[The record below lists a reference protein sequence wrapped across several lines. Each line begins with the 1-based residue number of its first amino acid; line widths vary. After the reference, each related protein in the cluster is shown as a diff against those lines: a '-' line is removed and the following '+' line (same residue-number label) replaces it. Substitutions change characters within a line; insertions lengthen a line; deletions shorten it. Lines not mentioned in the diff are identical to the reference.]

1 MEKDV
6 LKLLEDKLSYM
17 KKLYSSTEKI
27 SGALQKDDA
36 EDLLNAMSGRQQ
48 LISEIDLTDSRLS
61 ALFKGDI
68 AAMREYMLNHSDP
81 KIRQLY
87 NTIGEWLKKIKK
99 LDDENRSSIEKMF
112 LKLKD
117 DIENLNSMKS
127 ALKGYGVIGK
137 TSRGGAF
144 IDTKK

>member
-6 LKLLEDKLSYM
+6 LKLLEDKLNYM
-17 KKLYSSTEKI
+17 KKLYDSTEEI

-36 EDLLNAMSGRQQ
+36 EGLLNVISDRQQ
-48 LISEIDLTDSRLS
+48 LISEISFTDSRLS

-68 AAMREYMLNHSDP
+68 AAMKEYILNSSNS
-81 KIRQLY
+81 KIRQSY
-87 NTIGEWLKKIKK
+87 NAIGEWLRKIKK

-117 DIENLNSMKS
+117 DLENLNSMKS
-127 ALKGYGVIGK
+127 ALKGYGVIEK
-137 TSRGGAF
+137 ASHNGAF

>member
-6 LKLLEDKLSYM
+6 LKLLEDKLNYM
-17 KKLYSSTEKI
+17 EKLYDSTEEI

-36 EDLLNAMSGRQQ
+36 EGLLNVISDRQQ
-48 LISEIDLTDSRLS
+48 LISEISLTDSRLS

-68 AAMREYMLNHSDP
+68 AAMKEYILNSSDS
-81 KIRQLY
+81 KTRQLY
-87 NTIGEWLKKIKK
+87 NAIGEWLRKIKK

-117 DIENLNSMKS
+117 DLENLNSMKS

-137 TSRGGAF
+137 ASHNGAF